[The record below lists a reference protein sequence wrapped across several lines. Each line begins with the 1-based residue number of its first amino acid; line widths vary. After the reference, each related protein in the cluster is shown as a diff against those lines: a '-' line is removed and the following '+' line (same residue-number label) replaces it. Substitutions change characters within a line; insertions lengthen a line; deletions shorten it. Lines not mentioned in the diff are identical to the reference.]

1 MFRKLNI
8 FLSLILISA
17 FVISP
22 AKAASPD
29 YVVLESITAI
39 NSTILLGEDLE
50 YELVVSAPKDF
61 AWDPQDSNWDGFLR
75 ILLCRGD
82 IFDEVSNPVN
92 CNYQNLQSRYL
103 LTQVSTAIETEEGEK
118 TLYTFSVFGKP
129 VNYSAGE
136 YFVFLVRLPNGSM
149 SDTDLTQLY
158 YLNKQYA
165 TDIFGSNLEIIVP
178 SFESTNISVVTQLPQ
193 ENNQE
198 EVQEPEPEIEEVI
211 PEEPPVV
218 VVPPPA
224 PPAGRS
230 QGGGA
235 QPVLPVAVNE
245 LLEQEVLAL
254 PLSGNQEWK
263 PMRGIK
269 GKFENWKVGRKNS
282 INGVNP
288 LFTRTNLSMMTFR
301 TTGDSVSLRY
311 LGGKKRG
318 SFSIYVNGEFVERID
333 AKTKKKRKLVKTWE
347 GLGEGRHFVDIVAE
361 LDQGE
366 SIAIN
371 GVQRPRLN

>member
-1 MFRKLNI
+1 MFRKLI
-8 FLSLILISA
+8 VSISS
-17 FVISP
+17 V
-22 AKAASPD
+22 
-29 YVVLESITAI
+29 
-39 NSTILLGEDLE
+39 TILFSTNITSANSFPADVLTMKKIEIESEDFTSEDSIQIRL
-50 YELVVSAPKDF
+50 YMNDPLNNNWSPVSGLTGQFLQTQLVYCPT
-61 AWDPQDSNWDGFLR
+61 SNWNGT
-75 ILLCRGD
+75 
-82 IFDEVSNPVN
+82 N
-92 CNYQNLQSRYL
+92 CLGG
-103 LTQVSTAIETEEGEK
+103 AI
-118 TLYTFSVFGKP
+118 
-129 VNYSAGE
+129 
-136 YFVFLVRLPNGSM
+136 SM
-149 SDTDLTQLY
+149 SEISEIDKREGNEISFLASHKFNEGSYVLWRVMIYEANSFSDPHDYRRHLRFVMESGFAR
-158 YLNKQYA
+158 N
-165 TDIFGSNLEIIVP
+165 DISVP
-178 SFESTNISVVTQLPQ
+178 SFTQADLAITKF
-193 ENNQE
+193 E
-198 EVQEPEPEIEEVI
+198 EIVPEPEIEEVI

-224 PPAGRS
+224 PPTGRS
-230 QGGGA
+230 QDGSS
-235 QPVLPVAVNE
+235 QPASPVVVNE

-254 PLSGNQEWK
+254 PLSGNQVWK

-318 SFSIYVNGEFVERID
+318 SFSIYVNGVFVERID

-361 LDQGE
+361 LDRGE

>member
-1 MFRKLNI
+1 MFRRLVILILSVFLFSAWSIPVSSTTSDAIVLTEVEIENERILSTQELRI
-8 FLSLILISA
+8 FLRFRTPTNFEWNPKQQNITGDLQLIFCPDSGLSGSTCTFPSHISN
-17 FVISP
+17 FRIQN
-22 AKAASPD
+22 
-29 YVVLESITAI
+29 VVEHSGTNFENFIETTVLMSGNI
-39 NSTILLGEDLE
+39 NSGLEGQYRLWSIRIAGADLPNR
-50 YELVVSAPKDF
+50 YEMHVYTRQKDF
-61 AWDPQDSNWDGFLR
+61 AEELTIPRTDIPVPDLSPGDLLISNE
-75 ILLCRGD
+75 IM
-82 IFDEVSNPVN
+82 EET
-92 CNYQNLQSRYL
+92 
-103 LTQVSTAIETEEGEK
+103 TQEPTEE
-118 TLYTFSVFGKP
+118 
-129 VNYSAGE
+129 
-136 YFVFLVRLPNGSM
+136 
-149 SDTDLTQLY
+149 
-158 YLNKQYA
+158 
-165 TDIFGSNLEIIVP
+165 IV
-178 SFESTNISVVTQLPQ
+178 
-193 ENNQE
+193 
-198 EVQEPEPEIEEVI
+198 PEPEIEEII

-235 QPVLPVAVNE
+235 QPASPVVVNE

-254 PLSGNQEWK
+254 PLSGNQVWK

-318 SFSIYVNGEFVERID
+318 SFSIYVNGEFIERID

-361 LDQGE
+361 LDLGE

>member
-17 FVISP
+17 FVCSP
-22 AKAASPD
+22 AKAVSPD

-61 AWDPQDSNWDGFLR
+61 AWDPQGTNVDGRLT
-75 ILLCRGD
+75 ILLCRQNIYLVEIKVCDFQNQMSKYRISSIDSITEKIIGD
-82 IFDEVSNPVN
+82 FK
-92 CNYQNLQSRYL
+92 YYKFR
-103 LTQVSTAIETEEGEK
+103 
-118 TLYTFSVFGKP
+118 VFGKIL
-129 VNYSAGE
+129 VE
-136 YFVFLVRLPNGSM
+136 EKDTYFPLLVRLPNADIYDPEWTSLFFYFQ
-149 SDTDLTQLY
+149 SQVKDSYENIINLTNVDFNQSLILVTDV
-158 YLNKQYA
+158 
-165 TDIFGSNLEIIVP
+165 IE
-178 SFESTNISVVTQLPQ
+178 

-198 EVQEPEPEIEEVI
+198 EAQEPEPEIEEVI

-230 QGGGA
+230 QGGGT
-235 QPVLPVAVNE
+235 QPVSPVVFNE

>member
-1 MFRKLNI
+1 MFRKLNT

-17 FVISP
+17 FVCSP
-22 AKAASPD
+22 AKAVSPD

-61 AWDPQDSNWDGFLR
+61 AWDPTQQNIDGKIS
-75 ILLCRGD
+75 ILLCADFISTGNEES
-82 IFDEVSNPVN
+82 IT
-92 CNYQNLQSRYL
+92 CNYANQQSKYQLRSI
-103 LTQVSTAIETEEGEK
+103 TEISVSEIGNYK
-118 TLYTFSVFGKP
+118 YYTFKVSGILII
-129 VNYSAGE
+129 NLSGE
-136 YFVFLVRLPNGSM
+136 YFPFFIKIVRASIEYPEFETHYYYSNQINP
-149 SDTDLTQLY
+149 TDGFSTISSITSPSLFTQKINVLD
-158 YLNKQYA
+158 QPEPPE
-165 TDIFGSNLEIIVP
+165 EIAP
-178 SFESTNISVVTQLPQ
+178 
-193 ENNQE
+193 
-198 EVQEPEPEIEEVI
+198 EPEPEIEEVI

-235 QPVLPVAVNE
+235 QPASPVVVNE

-254 PLSGNQEWK
+254 PLSGNQVWK

-269 GKFENWKVGRKNS
+269 GKFENWKVGKKNS
-282 INGVNP
+282 INGANP

-347 GLGEGRHFVDIVAE
+347 GLGEGRHIVDIVAE
-361 LDQGE
+361 LDRGE

>member
-8 FLSLILISA
+8 FLSIMLISA
-17 FVISP
+17 LVISP
-22 AKAASPD
+22 AKATSPD

-61 AWDPQDSNWDGFLR
+61 AWDPTQQNIDGKIS
-75 ILLCRGD
+75 ILLCADFISTGNEES
-82 IFDEVSNPVN
+82 IT
-92 CNYQNLQSRYL
+92 CNYANQQSKYQLRSI
-103 LTQVSTAIETEEGEK
+103 TEISVSEIGNYK
-118 TLYTFSVFGKP
+118 YYTFKVSGIP
-129 VNYSAGE
+129 IINLSGE
-136 YFVFLVRLPNGSM
+136 YFPFFIKIVRASIEYPEFETHYYYFNQINPTDGFSTIGSIT
-149 SDTDLTQLY
+149 SPSLFTEKINVLDQPVPTE
-158 YLNKQYA
+158 
-165 TDIFGSNLEIIVP
+165 EIV
-178 SFESTNISVVTQLPQ
+178 
-193 ENNQE
+193 
-198 EVQEPEPEIEEVI
+198 PEPEIEEVI

-230 QGGGA
+230 QGGSA
-235 QPVLPVAVNE
+235 QPASPVAVNE

-254 PLSGNQEWK
+254 PLSGNQVWK

-311 LGGKKRG
+311 LSGKKRG

-347 GLGEGRHFVDIVAE
+347 GLGEGRHYVDIVAE
-361 LDQGE
+361 LDRGE
-366 SIAIN
+366 SIVIN